1 MYDSYLLYITTLY
14 IIHTQNVTPR
24 IIQSENPH
32 PECIKKYQ
40 TIVFLHYIISHKN
53 LNKYDVAYDANE
65 NKLSRH
71 V

>member
-14 IIHTQNVTPR
+14 IIHIQNVPPR

-32 PECIKKYQ
+32 LEYIKKYQ
-40 TIVFLHYIISHKN
+40 TIIFLQHTISHKN

-65 NKLSRH
+65 NKLY
-71 V
+71 